1 MGMITSCRVCFF
13 SLGVSMMNQ
22 KAIFYKIIFAI
33 VFFLFAIDVL
43 VAMNEDNERE
53 MYAITFQGLLQ
64 SESSNHYGPLLID
77 FALYDS
83 QFSNMAIWNEQHSIL
98 TKEGVFSVDLGSK
111 NNLPEIL
118 PNQLWIGLSKD
129 GIEFSRIRIA
139 AVPFA
144 LNSHISKVADSV
156 KGGMVKSIN
165 GVTGSI
171 TLTGS
176 DGLEVRNTQDGGINI
191 GLSESAKG
199 EKTLNQGTEWLLGG
213 NANVSQSNWF
223 GTVRAAPLSIRTNS
237 IERMRFSGE
246 QTGFISINDPKPS
259 AKFSVGHN
267 IHIKSNGG
275 IAELSFQTP
284 NWMHN
289 TTFRPTNQTSNI
301 NYVFPNSQGKN
312 GTYLSTNDAG
322 QLSWTELPSWGIS
335 GNSNVS
341 SNSYLGTTSSFPLNI
356 RTNNVERMTI
366 TENGLVGINN
376 GKNSPREQLDITGN
390 VLVKANSINPG
401 KVIFEGRNG
410 YYNSFRSEHQK
421 FSMDYIFPKTEPKN
435 GQVLSTN
442 NLGQL
447 SWIGISDS
455 AYILNGNDFKHDAR
469 IGLNTPYDL
478 IIETNNQ
485 DRMRIEDNGNISVNN
500 SFSVDGTITPSAE
513 PAGVNSPLSYQNGIV
528 FENNPYM
535 KSGGEDDK
543 AGMRLYQSSPN
554 THNTVLNIF
563 NGNDPEDKIDFT
575 TPNPN
580 NVTINGSTIL
590 TANNISSNLSNI
602 QFQTIINSGN
612 TYLGDNY
619 NDITSL
625 QGTFRVYDSD
635 ATNYTD
641 IKGGDGTIQTANLN
655 FVLPTNAGTSGQSL
669 TTDGSGNL
677 SWAATSPDWS
687 APGTIG
693 STTPNTASFTTLSA
707 SNNLSVYP
715 LGSGSGDTG
724 EIRWYELAANGTDYI
739 AFKAPDNLISTIEY
753 TLPATQG
760 STGQVLTNN
769 GSGILSWSS
778 ISGSTITSLDDL
790 IDSKFSGSNFS
801 NSLLLGHEQT
811 GVLNNAVNNNA
822 VGVLS
827 LENITSGDN
836 NSALGYGALHSI
848 TSGTDNTAIGINAGY
863 STITGSGNVFIGSNA
878 GYNETGSN
886 SLYIDNSNTS
896 TPLIKGD
903 FASNAVT
910 VHGSLGVTGATTM
923 NSGTSNSY
931 TLPTSR
937 GTIGQY
943 LMTDG
948 AGNSNWSNITSI
960 QGRPISNTNPANNN
974 SLMWDS
980 VNQTWKPGIATSSV
994 ALLSFSEGVPIDID
1008 VIRNGTTKVN
1018 NINISENSLFRLINA
1033 SAGCDISGFVNG
1045 TNGRMIYIINTSGSN
1060 QTFNQENTHSA
1071 PENRL
1076 ILGVSNKNIG
1086 DRGTITFIYS
1096 STLNRWIMV
1105 SST

>member
-1 MGMITSCRVCFF
+1 
-13 SLGVSMMNQ
+13 
-22 KAIFYKIIFAI
+22 
-33 VFFLFAIDVL
+33 
-43 VAMNEDNERE
+43 
-53 MYAITFQGLLQ
+53 
-64 SESSNHYGPLLID
+64 
-77 FALYDS
+77 
-83 QFSNMAIWNEQHSIL
+83 
-98 TKEGVFSVDLGSK
+98 
-111 NNLPEIL
+111 
-118 PNQLWIGLSKD
+118 
-129 GIEFSRIRIA
+129 
-139 AVPFA
+139 
-144 LNSHISKVADSV
+144 
-156 KGGMVKSIN
+156 
-165 GVTGSI
+165 
-171 TLTGS
+171 
-176 DGLEVRNTQDGGINI
+176 
-191 GLSESAKG
+191 
-199 EKTLNQGTEWLLGG
+199 
-213 NANVSQSNWF
+213 
-223 GTVRAAPLSIRTNS
+223 
-237 IERMRFSGE
+237 
-246 QTGFISINDPKPS
+246 
-259 AKFSVGHN
+259 
-267 IHIKSNGG
+267 
-275 IAELSFQTP
+275 
-284 NWMHN
+284 
-289 TTFRPTNQTSNI
+289 
-301 NYVFPNSQGKN
+301 
-312 GTYLSTNDAG
+312 
-322 QLSWTELPSWGIS
+322 
-335 GNSNVS
+335 
-341 SNSYLGTTSSFPLNI
+341 
-356 RTNNVERMTI
+356 
-366 TENGLVGINN
+366 
-376 GKNSPREQLDITGN
+376 
-390 VLVKANSINPG
+390 
-401 KVIFEGRNG
+401 
-410 YYNSFRSEHQK
+410 
-421 FSMDYIFPKTEPKN
+421 
-435 GQVLSTN
+435 
-442 NLGQL
+442 
-447 SWIGISDS
+447 
-455 AYILNGNDFKHDAR
+455 
-469 IGLNTPYDL
+469 
-478 IIETNNQ
+478 
-485 DRMRIEDNGNISVNN
+485 
-500 SFSVDGTITPSAE
+500 
-513 PAGVNSPLSYQNGIV
+513 
-528 FENNPYM
+528 
-535 KSGGEDDK
+535 
-543 AGMRLYQSSPN
+543 
-554 THNTVLNIF
+554 
-563 NGNDPEDKIDFT
+563 
-575 TPNPN
+575 
-580 NVTINGSTIL
+580 
-590 TANNISSNLSNI
+590 
-602 QFQTIINSGN
+602 
-612 TYLGDNY
+612 
-619 NDITSL
+619 
-625 QGTFRVYDSD
+625 
-635 ATNYTD
+635 
-641 IKGGDGTIQTANLN
+641 
-655 FVLPTNAGTSGQSL
+655 VLPTNAGTSGQSL